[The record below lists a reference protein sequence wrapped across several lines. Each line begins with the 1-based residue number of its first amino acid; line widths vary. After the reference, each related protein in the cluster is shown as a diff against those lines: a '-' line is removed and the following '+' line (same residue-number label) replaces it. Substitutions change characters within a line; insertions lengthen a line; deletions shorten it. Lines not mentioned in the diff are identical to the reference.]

1 MEDPGCNVATA
12 LGMRMLVAVLY
23 KCIFGTQ
30 LSPRLAMA
38 LSEED
43 WRIETGRHGLMSQLA
58 VRGLLRQ
65 AYRAIWCGFSRD
77 A

>member
-1 MEDPGCNVATA
+1 MCDFVCGGQLWALVEDPGCNVATA
-12 LGMRMLVAVLY
+12 LRMRMLVAVLY

-43 WRIETGRHGLMSQLA
+43 WRIETGRHELP
-58 VRGLLRQ
+58 
-65 AYRAIWCGFSRD
+65 
-77 A
+77 